1 MMLDNAIENKYKFP
15 LRGTGS
21 FKEQWI
27 DFIET
32 LQNRICEA
40 LEKEDGKERFIEDKW
55 QRAEGGGGK
64 TRIIQNGNIFE
75 KGGVNISEVYGDV
88 TDAMRTQL
96 NIEGDKWWACGLSIV
111 MHPVNPFV
119 PTVHAN
125 WRYFELYNSFPTGGG
140 WEGAKI
146 DSWFGGGSDLT
157 PYYLFD
163 EDAKH
168 FHGTLKNAIEPFGK
182 ELHGEYKK
190 NCDEYF
196 VNKHRNNEA
205 RGIGGVFYDYLRP
218 KDDEDAERLFNFQQA
233 NGNAFID
240 GYLPIVKRRK
250 DLPFGEK
257 QKHWQQIRRGRYT
270 EFNLI
275 HDRGTL
281 FGLKTNGRT
290 ESILMSLPPT
300 VRFEYNYQPEKG
312 SEEDKLLQVC
322 LHPKD
327 WIINN

>member
-1 MMLDNAIENKYKFP
+1 MIADFTYSPHAEKFNEYILD
-15 LRGTGS
+15 
-21 FKEQWI
+21 
-27 DFIET
+27 
-32 LQNRICEA
+32 LQKKICNA
-40 LEKEDGKERFIEDKW
+40 LEEVESKEKFIEDAW
-55 QRAEGGGGK
+55 TREEGGGGLSRVI
-64 TRIIQNGNIFE
+64 TNGNVFE
-75 KGGVNISEVYGDV
+75 KGGVNTSKVYGSLPE
-88 TDAMRTQL
+88 AMQKAF
-96 NIEGDKWWACGLSIV
+96 NVGESNFFAAGLSLVI
-111 MHPVNPFV
+111 HPNNPFV

-125 WRYFELYNSFPTGGG
+125 WRYFELFNK
-140 WEGAKI
+140 EGNKI

-168 FHGTLKNAIEPFGK
+168 FHGTLKNAIQPFGD
-182 ELHGEYKK
+182 ELYSSYKK

-218 KDDEDAERLFNFQQA
+218 KDDEDARRLFNFQQA

-257 QKHWQQIRRGRYT
+257 EKHWQEIRRGRYT

-312 SEEDKLLQVC
+312 SEEDKLLRVC
-322 LHPKD
+322 LHPRE
-327 WIINN
+327 WI